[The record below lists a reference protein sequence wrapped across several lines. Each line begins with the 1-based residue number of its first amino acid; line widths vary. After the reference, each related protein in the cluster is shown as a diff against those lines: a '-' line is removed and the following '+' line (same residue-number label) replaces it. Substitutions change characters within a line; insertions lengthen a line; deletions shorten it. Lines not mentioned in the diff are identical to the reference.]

1 MEGSFLL
8 RTNRVRICNQDLHSR
23 TYKIAY
29 LALVDDTIG
38 RNVFF
43 DKIQTHKRMP
53 TSFHDVIIELFIIS
67 NYK

>member
-43 DKIQTHKRMP
+43 DKIQTHKRIAHEF
-53 TSFHDVIIELFIIS
+53 S
-67 NYK
+67 